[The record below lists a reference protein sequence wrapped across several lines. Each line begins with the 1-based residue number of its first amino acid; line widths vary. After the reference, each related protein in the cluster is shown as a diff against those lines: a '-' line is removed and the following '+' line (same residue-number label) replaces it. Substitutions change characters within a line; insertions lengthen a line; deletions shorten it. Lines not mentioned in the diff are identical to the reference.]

1 MFRAISHGLAAVL
14 FLLAT
19 APLMAGGPPV
29 VFLPVD
35 GVTAENAPACAKLV
49 KAKLG
54 ERFGS
59 KSYDVTVLE
68 RSGTWHIAFP
78 FEKDVRLSDFTSAL
92 KGSPYSISTDDLHL
106 FGHVILEVDATPAS
120 AENILSGLKAIS
132 NVALE
137 DSKSEVNTLRV
148 TLDMPYPVGEWR
160 PGIESVTWSTFQRN
174 DFSKNAAH
182 NSVGPQELPTYQQ
195 IREAVSAN
203 DAKVT
208 DLRWSPDFWCRPL
221 GGIKASSPSEEVA
234 KGK

>member
-1 MFRAISHGLAAVL
+1 MFRIISHGLAAVF

-19 APLMAGGPPV
+19 APVMAGGPPV

-54 ERFGS
+54 EHFGS
-59 KSYDVTVLE
+59 KSYDFTLLE
-68 RSGTWHIAFP
+68 RSGTWNIAFP

-92 KGSPYSISTDDLHL
+92 KSSPYSISTDDLHL
-106 FGHVILEVDATPAS
+106 FGHVILEVDAKPAATKKLVS
-120 AENILSGLKAIS
+120 DLEAIS
-132 NVALE
+132 NIAVE
-137 DSKSEVNTLRV
+137 DSKPEANTLRV

-174 DFSKNAAH
+174 DFSNNAAR
-182 NSVGPQELPTYQQ
+182 NSVGPQDLPTYQQ

-203 DAKVT
+203 GAKVT

-221 GGIKASSPSEEVA
+221 GGIKASNPSEEVA